1 MKALLLTAISLSAAL
16 AACGSS
22 PFPQPT
28 GADARRG
35 NAHFANLTLAE
46 LQQGRTLYVSRC
58 GSCHALKPPA
68 ELQPEQ
74 WQAEVTEMREKN
86 GVKLSDA
93 EAQAI
98 VRYLTVAAESGPSAG

>member
-1 MKALLLTAISLSAAL
+1 MKRLLLAAIALSTAL

-22 PFPQPT
+22 PYPQPT
-28 GADARRG
+28 AADASRG
-35 NAHFANLTLAE
+35 AAHFADLTLDE

-68 ELQPEQ
+68 ELPPQQ
-74 WQAEVTEMREKN
+74 WQAEVTKMREKN

-93 EAQAI
+93 DARAI
-98 VRYLTVAAESGPSAG
+98 VRYLAVAASPG